1 MAVSLLFPK
10 RPSRRMATDSDGYRL
25 QASALIDRI
34 GEGLSACDSDAKR
47 ASSQD
52 VFIEVD

>member
-10 RPSRRMATDSDGYRL
+10 RPLRRMATDSDGYRL

-47 ASSQD
+47 
-52 VFIEVD
+52 E